1 MAKRLQNV
9 HVNSIP
15 AYYGCPVV
23 YGSVAY
29 SSVVYSSVVDVQL
42 KTITIYLIAYPVIH
56 Y

>member
-1 MAKRLQNV
+1 MAKRLQDV
-9 HVNSIP
+9 HINSML

-23 YGSVAY
+23 YG
-29 SSVVYSSVVDVQL
+29 SVVYSSVVDVQL

>member
-1 MAKRLQNV
+1 MAKRLQNI

-23 YGSVAY
+23 YGSVVY
-29 SSVVYSSVVDVQL
+29 GSVVYVQL